1 MEIFFNDPEDLPVPP
16 EEVRIRELTA
26 KANPDG
32 RRVRVYLEITP
43 FQRAPDAEVNIIN
56 SEKLLSI
63 TGVNVNLEEI
73 TKTIEFLNG
82 KSDLDFEIRTTYVE
96 TLLTPQDVDD
106 IVSFLEKLKFRGD
119 FVLQQYQFREGVGE
133 EFKRAFSKPE
143 HEVLVKLL
151 TPYKNRSL
159 PFEIFLRDE
168 IVGYCNLNELES

>member
-1 MEIFFNDPEDLPVPP
+1 MTKDEKISQELAYDIDEYLKELKAYEVVYTKGDTVNGAVPVGQTCGL
-16 EEVRIRELTA
+16 I
-26 KANPDG
+26 DS
-32 RRVRVYLEITP
+32 
-43 FQRAPDAEVNIIN
+43 II
-56 SEKLLSI
+56 
-63 TGVNVNLEEI
+63 
-73 TKTIEFLNG
+73 
-82 KSDLDFEIRTTYVE
+82 
-96 TLLTPQDVDD
+96 DVDD